1 LTEPKGPELEA
12 RGVAAGYRGAMV
24 IEGMDL
30 KIAPGDF
37 LGIIG
42 PNGSGKTSF
51 LKSLARS
58 LHPMQGAV
66 LLEGE
71 DIYRLGARR
80 VARELAVVPQ
90 ETAWAFSFTS
100 LEVVLMGRN
109 PHLGRLQSAG
119 PHDLEVA
126 RHAMEQAHVWHL
138 ADRPVTEL
146 SGGERQ
152 RVIIAQALA
161 QSPRLLL
168 LDEPTQ
174 HLDINHQLS
183 LLQLLK
189 ERCEEGLAVVVVMH
203 DLNLAAQFCRRL
215 LVIKDG
221 REFCRG
227 TPVEVLNSANLLEV
241 FGVDSIV
248 TRHSVTHK
256 PQVIFLPRAGDTG
269 EAVEIR
275 VHLICGGGSG
285 AALMRDLLER
295 GFYLTAGVLNLGDS
309 DEEVGRALEIRMA
322 TDPPFSHISADAH
335 RANLELIE
343 GSDAV
348 VLTDVHVGPGN
359 LVNLEAAR
367 EALLHGKKTFI
378 LSTSPMEERDHTD
391 GAAAA
396 LYRELL
402 ELGGREAVDRASL
415 LAAVEKEMRG
425 EARA

>member
-1 LTEPKGPELEA
+1 MTELTGPEMEA
-12 RGVAAGYRGAMV
+12 RGVAAGYRGETV

-30 KIAPGDF
+30 KIGPGDF

-51 LKSLARS
+51 LKSMARS
-58 LHPMQGAV
+58 LRPMRGTV
-66 LLEGE
+66 LLAGE
-71 DIYRLGARR
+71 DIYHLSARR

-119 PHDLEVA
+119 PRDLEVA
-126 RHAMEQAHVWHL
+126 RQAMERAHVWHL

-161 QSPRLLL
+161 QTPRLLL

-189 ERCEEGLAVVVVMH
+189 EMCEEGLAVVVVMH
-203 DLNLAAQFCRRL
+203 DLNLAAQFCRQL
-215 LVIKDG
+215 VVIKDG

-227 TPVEVLNSANLLEV
+227 APAEVLNSANLLEV
-241 FGVDSIV
+241 FGVNSIV

-256 PQVIFLPRAGDTG
+256 PQVIFLPRAGSAGG
-269 EAVEIR
+269 EVEIR
-275 VHLICGGGSG
+275 IHLICGGGSG

-322 TDPPFSHISADAH
+322 TDPPFSHVSEGAH
-335 RANLELIE
+335 QANLELIE

-359 LVNLEAAR
+359 LANLEAAR
-367 EALLHGKKTFI
+367 EALSRGKELFI
-378 LSTSPMEERDHTD
+378 LSTSPMRERDHT
-391 GAAAA
+391 GGEALA

-402 ELGGREAVDRASL
+402 EQGGHEAGDRASL
-415 LAAVEKEMRG
+415 LAAVEEDMRG
-425 EARA
+425 EARG